1 MRGEAGRGAR
11 EGDEEGRKGGVV
23 VGEEVEWERNRLGGE
38 EVVQEKKG
46 GEVGCSL
53 YHPGDVTVGYRVTSY
68 ACSE

>member
-1 MRGEAGRGAR
+1 MRGEAERGAR
-11 EGDEEGRKGGVV
+11 EGDEEERKGGV

-46 GEVGCSL
+46 GVVGCSW
-53 YHPGDVTVGYRVTSY
+53 YYPGDVAVGYRVTSY